1 MNLILEDCPRVP
13 CFTDVAA
20 SLAALGVRPQDH
32 DWFVSDLEANG
43 PLPDILRNTHGAW
56 WSGEAL
62 AQMLTPGLQ
71 VNWGVFSAFPVG
83 HQPVIT
89 EPPWADGNP
98 DFWTVP
104 DMPVQAPGACFEL
117 VCWDSSATLLIGLS
131 AEQAAR
137 FMRAY
142 PEARVLSPAQGA

>member
-1 MNLILEDCPRVP
+1 MNLILEDSPQVP
-13 CFTDVAA
+13 YFTDVATC
-20 SLAALGVRPQDH
+20 LAALGVHAQDF

-43 PLPDILRNTHGAW
+43 SLPEAPLASRGAW
-56 WSGEAL
+56 WSGDAL
-62 AQMLTPGLQ
+62 AQVLTPGLQ
-71 VNWGVFSAFPVG
+71 VHWGVFSAFPVG
-83 HQPVIT
+83 QRPVIT

-142 PEARVLSPAQGA
+142 PAARALSPAQRE

>member
-1 MNLILEDCPRVP
+1 MNLILEDSPRVP

-20 SLAALGVRPQDH
+20 CLAALGVRAQDF
-32 DWFVSDLEANG
+32 DWLVSDLEANG
-43 PLPDILRNTHGAW
+43 PLPAALLSSRSAW
-56 WSGEAL
+56 VPGEAL
-62 AQMLTPGLQ
+62 AQVLTPGLQ

-83 HQPVIT
+83 QRPVIAD
-89 EPPWADGNP
+89 PPWADGNA

-131 AEQAAR
+131 DEQAAR
-137 FMRAY
+137 FMQTH
-142 PEARVLSPAQGA
+142 PEARLLAPAPGA

>member
-20 SLAALGVRPQDH
+20 CLAALGERAQNF

-43 PLPDILRNTHGAW
+43 PLPEALLSSRSAW
-56 WSGEAL
+56 LTGEAL
-62 AQMLTPGLQ
+62 AQVLTPGLQ

-83 HQPVIT
+83 QRPVIAN
-89 EPPWADGNP
+89 PPWADGNP

-117 VCWDSSATLLIGLS
+117 VCWDSSATLLIGIS

-137 FMRAY
+137 FMRTY
-142 PEARVLSPAQGA
+142 PEARVLSPAQDA